1 MIIVVIVHILK
12 NVNGRKE
19 NIYVIAGI
27 KNKIK
32 SRI

>member
-1 MIIVVIVHILK
+1 MIIVAIAYIMK
-12 NVNGRKE
+12 NVDGRKE
-19 NIYVIAGI
+19 TVYVIAGI